1 MYKIGGRKNANNHY
15 KLSCKWASWFWRKY
29 HGLALP
35 SGPEINVWLLLRR
48 AGILVLLTEWEAES
62 LSPCW
67 WLGCGVVWCSHCL
80 PRTEEGQHPAYF
92 AVLALSWTVLTT
104 SAVIQPS
111 DQVISYLHCIAI
123 PSTLAWDDMTHF
135 PSPLVSFVFS
145 LCFYDLFLTL
155 VLFFQSRQDKNCF
168 MMFLNI
174 TRTHKLNVQQTR
186 FTNSHTP
193 LFLCSSAL
201 FLRGTTLCSLRR
213 KK

>member
-80 PRTEEGQHPAYF
+80 PWTEAGQLAVAPCILCCVSPQLNCAYHICCDTAF
-92 AVLALSWTVLTT
+92 WS
-104 SAVIQPS
+104 SHF
-111 DQVISYLHCIAI
+111 ISPLHCHTLKSCLRWHDTFSI
-123 PSTLAWDDMTHF
+123 PFSFFCLF
-135 PSPLVSFVFS
+135 PLLLWFVF
-145 LCFYDLFLTL
+145 
-155 VLFFQSRQDKNCF
+155 FFQSRQDKKLF
-168 MMFLNI
+168 YDVSQH
-174 TRTHKLNVQQTR
+174 HKNSQMKCS
-186 FTNSHTP
+186 TNQIYQFPHT
-193 LFLCSSAL
+193 SV
-201 FLRGTTLCSLRR
+201 SL
-213 KK
+213 